1 MNTFQAD
8 EFVTTTVTKTN
19 DVATPLAQAYHYRRA
34 GVYYLRLRP
43 VGSLSSHAVSLRT
56 TNRTDAMTTSKDLRH
71 ALQGF
76 HLDNPEATWEDIKGA
91 IRAFACEA
99 LAMDHSDDP
108 MQAYGRVY
116 SDLKGHLIGHAMTAP
131 LTALQA
137 KGLDKALSVLNGA
150 ERRLSGDLK
159 GLTGIIEELDDD
171 SRPNSAQT
179 SLPVLI
185 CKHNSAKGTIEGTAG
200 DPNSPAH
207 KGTSTLSYAALAGAY
222 MAEHSPNLAHTTL
235 RNQEASQRV
244 LGAALE
250 GVDMLTHSR
259 HDMTTL
265 KATLGTTRANSTVN
279 KLFAILLT
287 TLEWAVNTGTIER
300 HYAKGLKHKRDAH
313 SVREAFTEADLKDIM
328 TNAVA
333 DTSEASLMIQL
344 AAITGARQNEVYTLT
359 TEDIREVAGVCVMDI
374 NTNQPFKSLKNSQSA
389 RLVPLTGVLGFD
401 LEGFLKLVRER
412 PAGSRLFTE
421 SPTIGRKVNSLLR
434 SFHSK
439 GADKTLVFHS
449 LRHTMATQLKAH
461 GIPVA
466 TTQSILGHASGTL
479 SYDLYGK
486 GAGVNLGALKEAIE
500 ESMGVVRI
508 TMGDAL

>member
-1 MNTFQAD
+1 
-8 EFVTTTVTKTN
+8 
-19 DVATPLAQAYHYRRA
+19 
-34 GVYYLRLRP
+34 
-43 VGSLSSHAVSLRT
+43 
-56 TNRTDAMTTSKDLRH
+56 MTTSKDLRH

-131 LTALQA
+131 LTTLQA
-137 KGLDKALSVLNGA
+137 KGLDKALSALNGA

-159 GLTGIIEELDDD
+159 GLTGIIEELDDEPNPNSSIKLIYQGYQD
-171 SRPNSAQT
+171 THPNSARA

-185 CKHNSAKGTIEGTAG
+185 CKHNSPKETIEGTTG
-200 DPNSPAH
+200 DLNSPAH
-207 KGTSTLSYAALAGAY
+207 KGTFTLSYAALAGAY
-222 MAEHSPNLAHTTL
+222 MAEHSPNLAPATL

-244 LGAALE
+244 LGTALE

-328 TNAVA
+328 ANAVA

-359 TEDIREVAGVCVMDI
+359 TADIREVAGICVMDI

-401 LEGFLKLVRER
+401 LEGFLKLVMER

-500 ESMGVVRI
+500 ESMGAVRCLE
-508 TMGDAL
+508 GR